1 MGKTKHLNIN
11 CCTRAEEICAAPC
24 SEQLCSARCRV
35 RCGWGGVFCDPVTCS
50 AANQAQCSQASQV
63 CEAGYTALGKK
74 CLKMMDKPANYLAA
88 LTTCISM
95 GSSLASIE
103 SMAEQEIV
111 YSMAGSTGAWLGLT
125 DFLDEGVFSWV
136 DGTAVGFTNWRGG
149 QPNNINNNQHCV
161 WMTGSGVWDDIAC
174 KESRYF
180 ICQRESKLKIPRVRQ

>member
-1 MGKTKHLNIN
+1 M
-11 CCTRAEEICAAPC
+11 
-24 SEQLCSARCRV
+24 
-35 RCGWGGVFCDPVTCS
+35 FCDPVTCS
-50 AANQAQCSQASQV
+50 VANQAQCSQASQV
-63 CEAGYTALGKK
+63 CEAGYTAVGNK

-103 SMAEQEIV
+103 SIAEQEIV

-161 WMTGSGVWDDIAC
+161 WLRTDGDWDDVTC
-174 KESRYF
+174 KRSEAY
-180 ICQRESKLKIPRVRQ
+180 ICQKQARFVSPT